1 MVLSNTSSS
10 FPIDIAESAAD
21 SALSGRNS
29 IAVYLAAISQVGIT
43 ITYRVAGSGS
53 QAQVLAATG
62 SSTEE
67 TSYSV
72 AESLPAAWT

>member
-29 IAVYLAAISQVGIT
+29 IAVYLAAISQVAIT
-43 ITYRVAGSGS
+43 ITFAGS
-53 QAQVLAATG
+53 
-62 SSTEE
+62 
-67 TSYSV
+67 
-72 AESLPAAWT
+72 P